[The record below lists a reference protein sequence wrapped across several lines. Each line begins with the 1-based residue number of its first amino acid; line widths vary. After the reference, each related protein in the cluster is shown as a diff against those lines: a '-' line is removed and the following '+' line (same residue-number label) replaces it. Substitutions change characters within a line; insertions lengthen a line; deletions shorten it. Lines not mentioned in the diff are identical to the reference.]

1 MKLNSIFR
9 KESIIF
15 ASVAFFAIFIVFLI
29 VKTSGIVNNEKQ
41 INFTPATNIAIINS
55 SRLKAEALCFK
66 THEKLDEMLS
76 EVISKMHDSEISA
89 KSEYDKTKNNKSL
102 SKKQLAKN
110 IEKIEENWSRI
121 STKYKQEV
129 QNIKTMDSNLSKML
143 QKKLDKVISKI
154 AKTYKIDVIINNQI
168 RDTISVFYA
177 SKNVDITDLI
187 IDGLNKT
194 ISSVNLEELK

>member
-15 ASVAFFAIFIVFLI
+15 ASVAFFAIFIVVLI

-66 THEKLDEMLS
+66 NHEKLDEMLS

-110 IEKIEENWSRI
+110 IEKIEENWSKI
-121 STKYKQEV
+121 STKYKQEI
-129 QNIKTMDSNLSKML
+129 QNIKTMDLNLSKML